1 MPKYIISICMLLIL
15 GLKVQGQKITLPQNE
30 YAFNGLIQILRE
42 EGKPLTVSE
51 ALSKYHQ
58 QKFKPVETRHNN
70 LNIGY
75 VQSVYWVAIPVE
87 NQTSKTLELESGISR
102 SGIFNIEFSQI
113 NPETKQAVSWPITG
127 ANYAFESRAVNS
139 RFYYFPVVLPPGQK
153 SLLLYRIDQ
162 RGSNLHAPLKLFDKE
177 YRAATELRITVVYS
191 FFCGLIIFAS
201 FFSFVTF
208 LWFKDRL
215 YLYYSLY
222 TFLSCLFILS
232 DSNLASVWLYPSWQS
247 WNSIATSMYAGWLAL
262 FRISVTNEFLHLKES
277 QKRLFRFNTGWIFM
291 MLILTLLIPLVFIG
305 QEYLR
310 FRPVIYV
317 FGVICFLGEWA
328 IHAFAIITMV
338 IRKYKPAYLY
348 GISIL
353 SVFLISMIYN
363 VKNLNLTYVKELP
376 YYYFPVGLT
385 IEIVIL
391 SFALVYKFH
400 FHRKQHSELQLN
412 FQKEVFKT
420 QLEIQEHTLQNISQE
435 IHDNIGQVLSLIK
448 LNLNTLDF
456 AKPAETLE
464 KANQS
469 NELLTQAIHDLRE
482 LSHNLNS
489 DFIADIGLVKA
500 IEHQLL
506 VFQKSKIYTT
516 SFIITG
522 KCRSYSNDK
531 ELVLF
536 RIVQELLNNILKH
549 AQANHVEISFV
560 FNTSSMLIS
569 IADNGIG
576 FDINSIY
583 ENDHQGIG
591 LHSIKKRISLINGT
605 CEIKSDSNTGT
616 KVNIYLKSDH

>member
-1 MPKYIISICMLLIL
+1 MLVSLSY
-15 GLKVQGQKITLPQNE
+15 GKKITKPQNE
-30 YAFNGLIQILRE
+30 YFFDGTIQVFRE
-42 EGKPLTVSE
+42 HGKPLSAFE
-51 ALSKYHQ
+51 ALKNYY
-58 QKFKPVETRHNN
+58 QKKFTIVKTQDNN

-75 VQSVYWVAIPVE
+75 VNSVYWVAIPVE
-87 NQTSKTLELESGISR
+87 NQTNRILNLESGISK
-102 SGIFNIEFSQI
+102 SGIFNIEFYQI
-113 NPETKQAVSWPITG
+113 SPSAKEIIAWPKTG
-127 ANYAFESRAVNS
+127 ANYDFQSRAVHS
-139 RFYYFPVVLPPGQK
+139 RHYFFPVVLNPGQR
-153 SLLLYRIDQ
+153 SLLLFRVDQ
-162 RGSNLHAPLKLFDKE
+162 RGSSLRIPFKLFDSS
-177 YRAATELRITVVYS
+177 YRAATELNVTLVYS

-208 LWFKDRL
+208 MWFKDRL

-222 TFLSCLFILS
+222 TILSCLFILS
-232 DSNLASVWLYPSWQS
+232 DSNLASVWLYPSWHS
-247 WNSIATSMYAGWLAL
+247 WNSIATSMYAGWLAI
-262 FRISVTNEFLHLKES
+262 FRISVTNKFLHLKEL
-277 QKRLFRFNTGWIFM
+277 QKKLFQFNRGWIFM
-291 MLILTLLIPLVFIG
+291 MLALTLFIPIVFTG
-305 QEYLR
+305 QEYISLR
-310 FRPVIYV
+310 PIIYG
-317 FGVICFLGEWA
+317 FGILCFLGEWA
-328 IHAFAIITMV
+328 IHAFAIITM
-338 IRKYKPAYLY
+338 IIKKYKPAYLY
-348 GISIL
+348 GLSIL

-363 VKNLNLTYVKELP
+363 IKSLNLTYVKELP

-385 IEIVIL
+385 CEIIIL

-400 FHRKQHSELQLN
+400 FHRKRYSELQLN

-435 IHDNIGQVLSLIK
+435 IHDNIGQVLSLVK
-448 LNLNTLDF
+448 LNLNTLDP

-506 VFQKSKIYTT
+506 AFQKSKIYTT
-516 SFIITG
+516 SFSITG

-536 RIVQELLNNILKH
+536 RIVQELLSNILKH
-549 AQANHVEISFV
+549 AQANHVEIGFV
-560 FNTSSMLIS
+560 FNATSMLIS

-576 FDINSIY
+576 FDINSINK
-583 ENDHQGIG
+583 NDHPGIG

-605 CEIKSDSNTGT
+605 CEIKSNSNTGT
-616 KVNIYLKSDH
+616 KVIIYLKSDH